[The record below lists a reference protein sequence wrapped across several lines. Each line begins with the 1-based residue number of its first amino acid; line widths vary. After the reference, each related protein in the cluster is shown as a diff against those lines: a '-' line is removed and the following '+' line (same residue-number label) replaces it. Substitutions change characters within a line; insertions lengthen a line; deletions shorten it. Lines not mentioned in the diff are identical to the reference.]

1 MSERYRVEQTGKGF
15 WPYCV
20 RAGNGT
26 RDLYVGHKKTCDR
39 VAAEL
44 TTAFRDGEFVGKGL
58 YDALAAE
65 AQALREE
72 VAAAQKN
79 LAFTEQWYAVRH
91 ERLWHWAHEEL
102 SEEQKRRYFNIV
114 ANGTAEHNEPPIYAQ
129 QLCRMKH
136 RAESAEQ
143 ELAALRARVV
153 VVPEPLNEGDA
164 RRECG
169 EYGAAMQR
177 GYNACLRELARLN
190 GMTVSEGL
198 VQGMAKF
205 AREIICGALDGGSF
219 DGADIQ
225 ESAERHGLIAK
236 QVMNEPCRGPEE
248 YCACAWSTSFPAEC
262 YRVTPKLRA
271 LLNEDKENSN
281 G

>member
-1 MSERYRVEQTGKGF
+1 MSNCSHEAWDFGALQCPDCGAVKG
-15 WPYCV
+15 
-20 RAGNGT
+20 
-26 RDLYVGHKKTCDR
+26 H
-39 VAAEL
+39 VA
-44 TTAFRDGEFVGKGL
+44 
-58 YDALAAE
+58 DADYAKLEAE

-72 VAAAQKN
+72 VAA
-79 LAFTEQWYAVRH
+79 
-91 ERLWHWAHEEL
+91 
-102 SEEQKRRYFNIV
+102 
-114 ANGTAEHNEPPIYAQ
+114 
-129 QLCRMKH
+129 
-136 RAESAEQ
+136 
-143 ELAALRARVV
+143 LRARVA
-153 VVPEPLNEGDA
+153 VVPERKLLNAGVPGLN
-164 RRECG
+164 RNSG
-169 EYGAAMQR
+169 W
-177 GYNACLRELARLN
+177 NACLDELARIN